1 MPFMVSGTARK
12 EQYSVHAQEKSQRL
26 CPQAGPARME
36 NGRPVGAKRGKFAV
50 SIASVAA
57 ACLSGAV
64 LATPA
69 HAATAM
75 EGASGLQVA
84 SAAAPYSEEEIQSL
98 QQSGD
103 FAGASSRITANQYAM
118 GHMYQNN

>member
-1 MPFMVSGTARK
+1 MFTLKTNHSVSAHK
-12 EQYSVHAQEKSQRL
+12 
-26 CPQAGPARME
+26 AGPAGME
-36 NGRPVGAKRGKFAV
+36 NGTSAGAKRGKFAL
-50 SIASVAA
+50 SIATVAA

-64 LATPA
+64 LAMPA
-69 HAATAM
+69 HAATTM
-75 EGASGLQVA
+75 DDSGLQVA
-84 SAAAPYSEEEIQSL
+84 STAAPYSEEEIRSL

>member
-1 MPFMVSGTARK
+1 MFTLKRSHSVSAHK
-12 EQYSVHAQEKSQRL
+12 
-26 CPQAGPARME
+26 AGPAGME
-36 NGRPVGAKRGKFAV
+36 NEGSVGAKRGKFAL

-75 EGASGLQVA
+75 DGGSGLQVA
-84 SAAAPYSEEEIQSL
+84 SAAAPYSEEEIRSL

>member
-1 MPFMVSGTARK
+1 MFTLKRSHSVSA
-12 EQYSVHAQEKSQRL
+12 HKS
-26 CPQAGPARME
+26 GPAGME
-36 NGRPVGAKRGKFAV
+36 NERSVGAKRGKFAL
-50 SIASVAA
+50 SIASVAV

-64 LATPA
+64 LAMPA
-69 HAATAM
+69 HAATTM
-75 EGASGLQVA
+75 DDSGLQVA
-84 SAAAPYSEEEIQSL
+84 STAAPYSEEEIRSL

>member
-1 MPFMVSGTARK
+1 MFTLKTNHRVSAHK
-12 EQYSVHAQEKSQRL
+12 
-26 CPQAGPARME
+26 AGPAGME
-36 NGRPVGAKRGKFAV
+36 NGMSAGAKRGKLAL
-50 SIASVAA
+50 SIATVAA

-64 LATPA
+64 LAMPA
-69 HAATAM
+69 HAATTM
-75 EGASGLQVA
+75 DDSGLQVA
-84 SAAAPYSEEEIQSL
+84 TTAAPYSEEEIRSL